1 MKTLLQLHILAIA
14 AVLVFSTLAGSQVAY
29 SSDSKIYISVGEAK
43 VRKSLLA
50 FPALKYFSASKS
62 KANIQMG
69 DELFKIIY
77 NNMNVSGLFT
87 FIKPAAFLEDP
98 KNTSL
103 KPAPGDPKGFN
114 FKNWKTIGTEFL
126 IRGGY
131 NVSGSD
137 LSLEIYV
144 YHVPQAKLIMGKT
157 YEGSKSSI
165 RKIAHTFSNDLIKSL
180 TGKRGMFDTK
190 IVASVSKPPGA
201 KEIYVMD
208 WDGANPKQITNHK
221 SIAISPA
228 WSFDGTKIAYTAF
241 AYHPKAKTRNADLF
255 LYNVN
260 SGKRWLISYRKGIN
274 SGAAFLPDKKHLL
287 LTISQTGSPDIFR
300 MTEDGKKLT
309 RITRGPGRSMNV
321 EPAISPDG
329 KTIAF
334 SSDRSGKPMIYT
346 MSASGANVKRLTFA
360 GKYNASPTWSPDG
373 KKIAFAGFDK
383 GHFDIFIINADGS
396 GLKRLTKA
404 KKTNGKWANNESPTF
419 SPDGSAIMFT
429 SDRSGTSQL
438 YIVSPDGN
446 NERRITFDRKSY
458 EKPKWSPFPN

>member
-1 MKTLLQLHILAIA
+1 MKIMTKLNLLLLTVVFFTA
-14 AVLVFSTLAGSQVAY
+14 ASAPFAAKGESQ
-29 SSDSKIYISVGEAK
+29 IYISVGEAK

-50 FPALKYFSASKS
+50 LPALKFFSPSSSKS
-62 KANIQMG
+62 NIQLG
-69 DELFKIIY
+69 DELYKIIY
-77 NNMNVSGLFT
+77 NNLNVSGLFT
-87 FIKPAAFLEDP
+87 FIKPEAYLEDP
-98 KNTSL
+98 SKTSL
-103 KPAPGDPKGFN
+103 KPAPGDAQGFN

-131 NVSGSD
+131 KVSGST

-157 YEGSKSSI
+157 YEGATSST

-190 IVASVSKPPGA
+190 IVASISKPPGS

-208 WDGANPKQITNHK
+208 WDGANETKITNHK

-228 WSFDGTKIAYTAF
+228 WSSDGKKIAYTAF

-255 LYNVN
+255 LYNIEN
-260 SGKRWLISYRKGIN
+260 GKRWLVSYRKGIN
-274 SGAAFLPDKKHLL
+274 SGAVFLDDKKHLL
-287 LTISQTGSPDIFR
+287 LTISQGGSPDIFK
-300 MTEDGKKLT
+300 MTEDGKTLT
-309 RITRGPGRSMNV
+309 RITRGPGKSMNV
-321 EPAISPDG
+321 EPAVSPDG
-329 KTIAF
+329 TKIAF

-346 MSASGANVKRLTFA
+346 MDMNGKNLKRLTFA
-360 GKYNASPTWSPDG
+360 GNYNASPTWSPDG

-383 GHFDIFIINADGS
+383 GNFDIFIINADGS
-396 GLKRLTKA
+396 GLKKLTKA
-404 KKTNGKWANNESPTF
+404 KKTNGRWSNNESPTF
-419 SPDGSAIMFT
+419 SPDGSLIMFT
-429 SDRSGTSQL
+429 SDRSGTHQL

-446 NERRITFDRKSY
+446 NERRITFDRRNY